1 MKSII
6 GWAMLAGLLFT
17 TAIAIIA
24 LVVLTI
30 MNIAEWLKMRKLEKK
45 ANVNFANYAGN
56 FTKERRRNVKAR
68 SIAKIITIFWPGNA
82 QH

>member
-1 MKSII
+1 MKSLI

-30 MNIAEWLKMRKLEKK
+30 MNVTEWLERK
-45 ANVNFANYAGN
+45 
-56 FTKERRRNVKAR
+56 
-68 SIAKIITIFWPGNA
+68 
-82 QH
+82 

>member
-30 MNIAEWLKMRKLEKK
+30 MNIAEWLKMRNLEKK

>member
-6 GWAMLAGLLFT
+6 GSAMMAGLLFT

-30 MNIAEWLKMRKLEKK
+30 MNIAEWLKMRK
-45 ANVNFANYAGN
+45 
-56 FTKERRRNVKAR
+56 
-68 SIAKIITIFWPGNA
+68 
-82 QH
+82 